1 MDLPAAFLSIANK
14 VSAVMGA
21 PFWDGAIIVQA
32 TQGSLGDDGVYVP
45 GSDPVSHPCRVQIDG
60 ADQYMKANAGFADNE
75 VVMIILAASLDIA
88 LDTDAVLEIADV
100 KAPSMFRGKWLVSS
114 LTLDPA
120 GIGYG
125 GKGRRE

>member
-21 PFWDGAIIVQA
+21 PFWDGVVLSQA
-32 TQGSLGDDGVYVP
+32 TPGTLGDDGVFVP
-45 GSDPVSHPCRVQIDG
+45 GSEPDEHPCRVQIDG
-60 ADQYMKANAGFADNE
+60 ADEYMKAVEGFADKE
-75 VVMIILAASLDIA
+75 VMMIILAASLDIT
-88 LDTDAVLEIADV
+88 LDTDAEIEITDT
-100 KAPSMFRGKWLVSS
+100 KAPAMFRGKWLVSS

-125 GKGRRE
+125 GKARRG

>member
-21 PFWDGAIIVQA
+21 PFWNGAVIVPG
-32 TQGSLGDDGVYVP
+32 TGGGYDDDGNYVP
-45 GSDPVSHPCRVQIDG
+45 PSPPTEHACRVQIDG
-60 ADQYMKANAGFADNE
+60 ADEYMKAVEGFADKE
-75 VVMIILAASLDIA
+75 VVMIILRASLDIA
-88 LDTDAVLEIADV
+88 LDTDAVLNVTDTR
-100 KAPSMFRGKWLVSS
+100 APAMFHGKWLVSS

-125 GKGRRE
+125 GKGKRA